1 MSDRDR
7 SSPTLIETTG
17 LKSLL
22 GRDNYP
28 LIGGANGECR
38 FYLIFLDVIFR
49 RVLRRSDKVRDG
61 SGEF

>member
-38 FYLIFLDVIFR
+38 FYLLGVIFKR
-49 RVLRRSDKVRDG
+49 RLTKVRQSKG
-61 SGEF
+61 

>member
-28 LIGGANGECR
+28 LIGGANGECLWIL
-38 FYLIFLDVIFR
+38 FVNTFNISIH
-49 RVLRRSDKVRDG
+49 RVR
-61 SGEF
+61 

>member
-28 LIGGANGECR
+28 LIGGANGKK
-38 FYLIFLDVIFR
+38 FHFLLNLKKEKIT
-49 RVLRRSDKVRDG
+49 KVM
-61 SGEF
+61 SLVKYQSSLNF